1 MTTCPQRELISDYVC
16 GQLTADQRQEV
27 EAHVAACPACASE
40 LQALSRLTTR
50 LRAIPEHPAPDMAE
64 SVVNAT
70 IRARPAHTHA
80 MALAASVAILLGGVW
95 WMLQKEPPVADR
107 IALATPEPEAAI
119 EMTAYA
125 SAIYYPSLENC
136 DGRDGIGPAAG
147 LCRPGYEPNPRTAP
161 KRMRSLPLAGN
172 ESPVHPIASLPPVII
187 EGAPTESP
195 APPAAPAT
203 PAPSAMDQAV
213 AWLLEAQ
220 DPDGGWAMGRTGA
233 GANYTVGLSALALL
247 ALISQ
252 APEQETE
259 QRHEAIQRGL
269 SFLLA
274 QQDADGLFGPDITGS
289 LYNHTLACLTLLEGH
304 TEPAD
309 GLHAGLALLIRHQR
323 AEGGWS
329 YLRARSSKPNSGL
342 TTWALLALMQAEQV
356 GVVDFTNEIAR
367 GVAWLETT
375 LDEEGRVGYRRPG
388 DHPHG
393 SETLTAAAA
402 LCLGGRSGTPHLRLD
417 QMLKQVLNDT
427 GDAPETLDF
436 YRTFFQATA
445 LREAGFGESPEMK
458 QLLARLQAA
467 QSREGEEI
475 GSWASA
481 DPWAKSG
488 GRVYSTALAVLALR
502 EL

>member
-16 GQLTADQRQEV
+16 GQLTADQRREV
-27 EAHVAACPACASE
+27 EAHAAACPACAGE
-40 LQALSRLTTR
+40 LQALSRLATR
-50 LRAIPEHPAPDMAE
+50 LRAVPERPASDRAE

-80 MALAASVAILLGGVW
+80 LALAASVAILLGGIW
-95 WMLQKEPPVADR
+95 WLVQRKPPTADLL
-107 IALATPEPEAAI
+107 AVATPEPEAAV
-119 EMTAYA
+119 EMTA
-125 SAIYYPSLENC
+125 
-136 DGRDGIGPAAG
+136 
-147 LCRPGYEPNPRTAP
+147 
-161 KRMRSLPLAGN
+161 
-172 ESPVHPIASLPPVII
+172 LPPAVR
-187 EGAPTESP
+187 EEAPTEFP
-195 APPAAPAT
+195 APTAAPAT

-233 GANYTVGLSALALL
+233 AANYTVGLSALALL
-247 ALISQ
+247 ALMSQ
-252 APEQETE
+252 PPEQETDL
-259 QRHEAIQRGL
+259 RHEAIQRGL
-269 SFLLA
+269 SFLLK

-289 LYNHTLACLTLLEGH
+289 LYNHTLACLALLEGH

-356 GVVDFTNEIAR
+356 GVVDFTNDIAR

-417 QMLKQVLNDT
+417 QMLKQVLSDT

-436 YRTFFQATA
+436 YRTFVQATA

-467 QSREGEEI
+467 QSREGTET

-488 GRVYSTALAVLALR
+488 GRAYSTALAVLALR